1 MVGSAWARME
11 VVLCV
16 CVAKLV
22 GLRETVVYNRQVIFE
37 C

>member
-1 MVGSAWARME
+1 VGTHGS
-11 VVLCV
+11 CFV
-16 CVAKLV
+16 CVAKLL